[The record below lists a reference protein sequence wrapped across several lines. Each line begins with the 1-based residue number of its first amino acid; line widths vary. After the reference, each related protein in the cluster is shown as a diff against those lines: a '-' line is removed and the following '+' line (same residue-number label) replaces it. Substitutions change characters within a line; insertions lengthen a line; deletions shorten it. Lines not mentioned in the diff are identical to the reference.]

1 MNLKPLAFN
10 VRPNNIDE
18 VIGQSHLLGKDG
30 LLRKSIETKTI
41 FNIIFFG
48 PPGCGKTTIAE
59 AYAKSMGVH
68 YIKLNAVTDN
78 KKKLEEAISEA
89 KLYETTYV
97 IIDEVHRLNKDK
109 QDILL
114 PYIEDGTIYL
124 IGMTTANPYLSINKA
139 VRSRCQLLEIKPLSE
154 DEIVLGLKRAI
165 SHKQGLNNRVKFNDE
180 ALYQIAK
187 LTSGD
192 LRYGLNYLE
201 VISISFNKKEIG
213 VNEVN
218 QIMQVPNWQM
228 DQDENEHY
236 DSVSALQKSIRGSDV
251 DAALYYLARLCIS
264 GDLES
269 ITRRLTV
276 TAYEDVGLAN
286 PAAVDRV
293 INACKVAENVGFPE
307 AIIPLGFVVC
317 DLALSPKS
325 KQACLAIEKAM
336 DYAKDHPMDVQ
347 DYLKLTPVNVKEE
360 DKYPYDRPDLWAK
373 IQYLPE
379 LIKDMKFYEPNKNP
393 SSYEKA
399 LNENYNKL
407 TSYKR
412 SSDLAKLKK
421 DKII

>member
-1 MNLKPLAFN
+1 MNLKPLAFL
-10 VRPNNIDE
+10 VRPQNIDE
-18 VIGQSHLLGKDG
+18 VIGQGHLLGKDA
-30 LLRKSIETKTI
+30 LLRRSIETKTI
-41 FNIIFFG
+41 FSIIFFG

-78 KKKLEEAISEA
+78 KKKLEDAISEA
-89 KLYETTYV
+89 KLYDTCYL

-114 PYIEDGTIYL
+114 PYIEDGTVYL

-139 VRSRCQLLEIKPLSE
+139 VRSRCQLLEIKPLSQE
-154 DEIVLGLKRAI
+154 DIVQGLKRAI
-165 SHKQGLNNRVKFNDE
+165 AHKSGLNNKVKFTDD
-180 ALYQIAK
+180 ALKQIAK
-187 LTSGD
+187 LTAGD
-192 LRYGLNYLE
+192 MRYGLNYLE
-201 VISISFNKKEIG
+201 VLSISSKGKEITLDI
-213 VNEVN
+213 VNE
-218 QIMQVPNWQM
+218 IIQVPNWQM

-269 ITRRLTV
+269 ITRRLTI
-276 TAYEDVGLAN
+276 TAYEDIGLAN

-293 INACKVAENVGFPE
+293 INACKTAEAVGFPE

-325 KQACLAIEKAM
+325 KASCLSIEKAM
-336 DYAKDHPMDVQ
+336 DYASKHPMDVM

-379 LIKDMKFYEPNKNP
+379 LIKDMKFYEQNKNP
-393 SSYEKA
+393 SSYERG
-399 LNENYNKL
+399 LNDNYSKL
-407 TSYKR
+407 TSYR
-412 SSDLAKLKK
+412 RRSDLAKLKK
-421 DKII
+421 

>member
-1 MNLKPLAFN
+1 MNLKPLAFL
-10 VRPNNIDE
+10 VRPQNIDE
-18 VIGQSHLLGKDG
+18 VIGQKHLLGPDAI
-30 LLRKSIETKTI
+30 LRRSIETKTV
-41 FNIIFFG
+41 FSIIFYG

-78 KKKLEEAISEA
+78 KKKIEDAISEA
-89 KLYETTYV
+89 KIYETSYL

-114 PYIEDGTIYL
+114 PYIEDGTVYL
-124 IGMTTANPYLSINKA
+124 IGMTTANPYMSINKA
-139 VRSRCQLLEIKPLSE
+139 VRSRCQLLEIKPLSQE
-154 DEIVLGLKRAI
+154 EIILGLKRAI
-165 SHKQGLNNRVKFNDE
+165 SHKSGLNNKVKFTDD
-180 ALYQIAK
+180 ALVQIAK

-192 LRYGLNYLE
+192 MRYGLNYLE
-201 VISISFNKKEIG
+201 VLSISNKGKEVTVDV
-213 VNEVN
+213 VNE
-218 QIMQVPNWQM
+218 IMQVPNWQM

-269 ITRRLTV
+269 ITRRLTI

-293 INACKVAENVGFPE
+293 INACKTAESVGFPE
-307 AIIPLGFVVC
+307 AIIPLGFIVC
-317 DLALSPKS
+317 DLCLSPKS
-325 KQACLAIEKAM
+325 KASCLAIEKAM
-336 DYAKDHPMDVQ
+336 DYASNHPLDVM

-393 SSYEKA
+393 SSYERG
-399 LNENYNKL
+399 LNDNYSKL

-412 SSDLAKLKK
+412 RSDLAKLKK
-421 DKII
+421 